1 MYSCAAAPYAI
12 DTRARQRQITNSPPP
27 SHVSNGIT
35 CTIEQFD
42 ERKPYA
48 ADQAQPI
55 ELVPQTDLHV
65 AEALGDGSFRYLGKL
80 EGANSGALDGVPT
93 MDRAGNFYFVSP
105 RSFEDTKATIHTGR
119 YASGRLAGVRLVPG
133 SLSRDTTFWFN
144 MDVEVSADGNRL
156 YATDNIQRYLLG
168 GGIAQSNFFVAERR
182 DGGFYR
188 SEHSEEI
195 FEAINTVKLEY
206 AAAISEDELTIFFNR
221 TDIDALRREDMRGIG
236 IFMAMRPT
244 PDAAFESPKRI
255 EAITGFVEGPTV
267 SADDCILYYHRKNG
281 EMFSLYRV
289 TREDCVRR

>member
-1 MYSCAAAPYAI
+1 MFGRSLVVVLIAYGASAQEYI
-12 DTRARQRQITNSPPP
+12 
-27 SHVSNGIT
+27 
-35 CTIEQFD
+35 D
-42 ERKPYA
+42 ERPVQVVGYDDHLMEPFLSRDGA
-48 ADQAQPI
+48 TLFFNNRNEPGP
-55 ELVPQTDLHV
+55 LTDLHV

-105 RSFEDTKATIHTGR
+105 RSYADTKATIHTGR

-236 IFMAMRPT
+236 IFMATRPT

-255 EAITGFVEGPTV
+255 EAITGFVEGPTI
-267 SADDCILYYHRKNG
+267 SSDDCILYYHRKNVG
-281 EMFSLYRV
+281 MFSLYRV
-289 TREDCVRR
+289 TREDCVQR